1 MTTNC
6 LLLSR
11 IAGQIK
17 DVGKRKIAIAIAIAI
32 DIDIDIDIDV
42 DVDVDNVNVLG
53 MVFCGV

>member
-17 DVGKRKIAIAIAIAI
+17 DVGKRKIAI
-32 DIDIDIDIDV
+32 DVDV

-53 MVFCGV
+53 MFFCGV